1 MIMGAWGFDYEGT
14 ARTVDNFVSQL
25 RQKLEID
32 AENPRHFLTVR
43 GLGYRF
49 HR

>member
-1 MIMGAWGFDYEGT
+1 
-14 ARTVDNFVSQL
+14 L